1 MNLEDNCATALK
13 EIPKHIILQNNEY
26 VIMINQVIPL
36 GHKFALKDINE
47 GDLVIKYGES
57 IGIATKN
64 INRGDWIHTHNL
76 TSQYLIE
83 VLKK

>member
-1 MNLEDNCATALK
+1 M
-13 EIPKHIILQNNEY
+13 
-26 VIMINQVIPL
+26 
-36 GHKFALKDINE
+36 
-47 GDLVIKYGES
+47 KYGES